1 MRTVASCDHYV
12 IQVDEVKNRII
23 FLMKGAWTDANAVP
37 DWLEDM
43 SKALKHVKPGF
54 TELIDWTDVSAII
67 LTDYIAAAQ
76 QLAINAG
83 LRKAAR
89 VYSGEKFLK
98 IQMDT
103 LSKKTSFP
111 VESFFTREQA
121 EAWLDKD

>member
-1 MRTVASCDHYV
+1 MKAVASCDHYV
-12 IQVDEVKNRII
+12 IEVDEIKNRII
-23 FLMKGAWTDANAVP
+23 FAMKGAWTDANAVP

-43 SKALKHVKPGF
+43 RKALKYVKRGF
-54 TELIDWTDVSAII
+54 TELIDWTDVSAIV

-76 QLAINAG
+76 QLAIDAG

-111 VESFFTREQA
+111 VESFFTREEA
-121 EAWLDKD
+121 ETWLDQS